1 MGMTAENALSV
12 ALFCVAERALSYLRR
27 EAQPSGVETVK
38 VAGKPFFLGIDL
50 LQPDIDEL
58 SEIGQLEIL
67 DYERVELMA
76 MDGQMLLS
84 LVVPGILLVN
94 GNADQVRHHIGK
106 TVIVIALHPDHLHVV
121 LGVGELADVTQ
132 KLPMLLSQAAEV
144 EIGKDIAQQDQTSK
158 LDRVQKIQRVCGPA
172 DFRPQMQ
179 VRKNYRVVFWA
190 SFPHAPF

>member
-38 VAGKPFFLGIDL
+38 VAGKPFFLGINL

-76 MDGQMLLS
+76 VDGQMLLS
-84 LVVPGILLVN
+84 LVVP
-94 GNADQVRHHIGK
+94 
-106 TVIVIALHPDHLHVV
+106 
-121 LGVGELADVTQ
+121 
-132 KLPMLLSQAAEV
+132 
-144 EIGKDIAQQDQTSK
+144 
-158 LDRVQKIQRVCGPA
+158 
-172 DFRPQMQ
+172 
-179 VRKNYRVVFWA
+179 
-190 SFPHAPF
+190 